1 MGRTAPLRTYAALG
15 LALAALAGAP
25 KARAAS
31 LEYPVKAAFLYKFAP
46 FVEWP
51 PTAFESAASPLT
63 LCVVGFDPF
72 GAVLDD
78 AVFGQRVGQHQ
89 LVVRRLEAVG
99 AGSGC
104 HIAYLSGSKTQSV
117 AEGLAALQGA
127 PTLTVT
133 DQSMGST
140 RGAIHFVIKD
150 DRVRFHIDDVTAARG
165 GMNISSKLMR
175 LALSVR
181 LRKGGRI

>member
-1 MGRTAPLRTYAALG
+1 M
-15 LALAALAGAP
+15 LAFTLAMMAGGP
-25 KARAAS
+25 ARAAS

-51 PTAFESAASPLT
+51 PRAFESGVSPLAV
-63 LCVVGFDPF
+63 CVIGHDPF
-72 GAVLDD
+72 GATLDS
-78 AVFGQRVGQHQ
+78 AVAGKQVSGHA
-89 LVVRRLEAVG
+89 LVVRRLETIS

-104 HIAYLSGSKTQSV
+104 HIAYIGGSKAQSV
-117 AEGLAALQGA
+117 ADGLAAVQGS

-133 DQSMGST
+133 DQSMGSP

-150 DRVRFHIDDVTAARG
+150 NRVRFHIDEVTAVHNG
-165 GMNISSKLMR
+165 VSISSKLMR

-181 LRKGGRI
+181 LRKGGRA